1 MTLSWRHDSRDSAIF
16 PNTGAVQS
24 LFGEATVPGSDL
36 NYYKISYDHRRYWQ
50 LAKDLVVSVN
60 GEIGYGDAYGDTSK
74 LPFFEN
80 FFGGG
85 PGSVRGYAAR
95 SIGPRDS
102 YGDPL
107 GGNAMY
113 AGNLEL
119 LFPPPFMKDN
129 DTVRL
134 ATFFDFGS
142 VVDTSETDLFDP
154 DELRYSV
161 GIGASWL
168 SPVGALTVSYAI
180 SAENGQPGRE
190 RRIPVFLWPDFLI
203 RRGSVM
209 IKRCLTM
216 IALAAAI
223 LPAVSLAGDVTV
235 AVVNVIRLQTEAPQV
250 AQVREKI
257 KAEFLAR
264 EAKTSTQQE
273 QINQL
278 EQKLL
283 RDRENMSDAEAKS
296 LQRDIRSR
304 KLRLENAK
312 EELESDRRLR
322 LNEEMDHLR
331 RVLSEVIAEVANAEK
346 LDIVLESGV
355 TWASERANI
364 TDKVLARMREL
375 SAAEK

>member
-1 MTLSWRHDSRDSAIF
+1 ML
-16 PNTGAVQS
+16 
-24 LFGEATVPGSDL
+24 
-36 NYYKISYDHRRYWQ
+36 
-50 LAKDLVVSVN
+50 
-60 GEIGYGDAYGDTSK
+60 
-74 LPFFEN
+74 
-80 FFGGG
+80 
-85 PGSVRGYAAR
+85 
-95 SIGPRDS
+95 
-102 YGDPL
+102 
-107 GGNAMY
+107 M
-113 AGNLEL
+113 
-119 LFPPPFMKDN
+119 
-129 DTVRL
+129 
-134 ATFFDFGS
+134 
-142 VVDTSETDLFDP
+142 
-154 DELRYSV
+154 
-161 GIGASWL
+161 
-168 SPVGALTVSYAI
+168 
-180 SAENGQPGRE
+180 
-190 RRIPVFLWPDFLI
+190 
-203 RRGSVM
+203 
-209 IKRCLTM
+209 RCLTM

-223 LPAVSLAGDVTV
+223 LPVVSLAGEVTV

-257 KAEFLAR
+257 KAEFLVR

-273 QINQL
+273 QVNQL
-278 EQKLL
+278 EQNLL